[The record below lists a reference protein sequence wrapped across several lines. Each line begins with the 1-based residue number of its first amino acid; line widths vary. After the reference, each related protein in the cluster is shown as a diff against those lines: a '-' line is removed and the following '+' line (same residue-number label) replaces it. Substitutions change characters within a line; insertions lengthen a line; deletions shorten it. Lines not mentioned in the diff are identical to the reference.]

1 MIKLISIFIIF
12 MGFLSSEIIP
22 QNNEKLEISG
32 EYKLNSDSTLTS
44 DTINFSVSLIKEKKY
59 KYPGRAMLLSGLIP
73 GLGELYSGNPI
84 KAFAFAGIEAGAWYF
99 WNKQQDKMLIQEK
112 AYKNYADDHWDFERW
127 VRNYYNYYNF
137 QDEFLNTFEFYKL
150 FSNIPNGIPTM
161 FGSYNSNFNQIEEW
175 VDINNNSIQDEGEII
190 EWNYTHINDG
200 SHSIAFYDP
209 RYDEI
214 KTFPNDPPSLESNGY
229 FYCSYFDN
237 SSNNCNTFELS
248 PEFEEILSEVY
259 VQKNLHFYENIGKY
273 NQFFMGWD
281 DAVLTQEALSLT
293 DNISNIGIDISNFV
307 VTADSMMGPINS
319 ISYDITD
326 KFDYNPE
333 TGKIELVDPVSSDY
347 ENFQIMYTKASIFD
361 NEGYIV
367 PKSPNK
373 WTYRDLRDE
382 YNNIGKMAGYA
393 MTSVMFNHVI
403 SMIDAV
409 ITTNIYNREGQQSRV
424 TAEPILDLD
433 TKYGVGGIRLN
444 YRF

>member
-1 MIKLISIFIIF
+1 MIKLISIFIVFI
-12 MGFLSSEIIP
+12 GFLTSEIIP
-22 QNNEKLEISG
+22 QNIEKLEILG
-32 EYKLNSDSTLTS
+32 EIKSISDSSSTS
-44 DTINFSVSLIKEKKY
+44 DSIKISLSINKENKY

-73 GLGELYSGNPI
+73 GLGELYSGSPV
-84 KAFAFAGIEAGAWYF
+84 KAFTFAGIEAGAWYF
-99 WNKQQDKMLIQEK
+99 WNKQQDKMLIQEE
-112 AYKNYADDHWDFERW
+112 AYKRFADEHWDFERW
-127 VRNYYNYYNF
+127 VKNYYNYYNL
-137 QDEFLNTFEFYKL
+137 QNEFLNTFEFYKL

-229 FYCSYFDN
+229 FYCSDFDN
-237 SSNNCNTFELS
+237 SSNNCNSFELLS
-248 PEFEEILSEVY
+248 EFEEVLSEVY

-281 DAVLTQEALSLT
+281 DAQLTVTSFSLS
-293 DNISNIGIDISNFV
+293 DNLVNIGVDISNYV
-307 VTADSMMGPINS
+307 VTADSIIGPLNNPIIN
-319 ISYDITD
+319 ISD
-326 KFDYNPE
+326 KFEYNSN
-333 TGKIELVDPVSSDY
+333 TGDLELVENLNPSLQ
-347 ENFQIMYTKASIFD
+347 NFQIMYTKASIFD

-409 ITTNIYNREGQQSRV
+409 ISTNIYNRKSQQSRV
-424 TAEPILDLD
+424 TAEPILDLES
-433 TKYGVGGIRLN
+433 KYGVGGIQLN